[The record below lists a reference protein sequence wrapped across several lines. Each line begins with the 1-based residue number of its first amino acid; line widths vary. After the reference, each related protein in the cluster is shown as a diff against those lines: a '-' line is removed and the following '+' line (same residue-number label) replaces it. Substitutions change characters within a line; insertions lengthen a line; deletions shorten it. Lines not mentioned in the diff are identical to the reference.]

1 MSVWNSVKAYH
12 KGICCKDVGRV
23 FGHAREVWLNLARIS
38 NHRRHRPQ
46 KSYWSGCYCD
56 YVAKFRQVKK
66 FRSDLRLQSFED
78 HEDLE
83 GGNPRPRIHAF
94 LVSLACDQSNPE
106 SIKKRVKSLKNGK
119 KSKLLMLEKRG
130 KSDSTVF
137 ENKQKMSHFTLRA
150 KRATLHF
157 EMFFKN
163 AKNGQF

>member
-106 SIKKRVKSLKNGK
+106 SIKKSQKFEKWKKVKIADVVKAK
-119 KSKLLMLEKRG
+119 KSA
-130 KSDSTVF
+130 STVF
-137 ENKQKMSHFTLRA
+137 ENHWKMSHSTVNIASEARLRLEWA
-150 KRATLHF
+150 KV
-157 EMFFKN
+157 N
-163 AKNGQF
+163 